1 MKNYIL
7 GALMCLSSFS
17 LYAIKEPDYYVRR
30 DAQLFTEGDYGLEL
44 DWGKNVK
51 GFYVCES
58 VMDKENNIYV
68 IGQYPETTN
77 LPNGVRLSND
87 YPHMERGVFVAKFNK
102 KGDVEW
108 VKNIASGNHVYGSNI
123 YLAKNDSYLIVKAK
137 FTPAV
142 SPSLNPP
149 YNIDYD
155 DKTIYIADDKNF
167 SFLMKI
173 KCEDGALADYVKLDV
188 GGKSDPQ
195 SEGFMELSVTDD
207 GEIYLYT
214 FIGESFVG
222 LDTTRLKTTTRTHG
236 GADAYFA
243 KINADFS
250 LAWDFAIG
258 GDKHDVPWVPEA
270 YYDEYYGYFYQMEEW
285 TPCWMV
291 KKEDTLIAK
300 ISVFSDG
307 VDIDPDSEKETI
319 LNTKWNNDA
328 AVVKYY
334 IGNDKPELVD
344 YKYGY
349 ANSWPHNLFMAGDGH
364 LFSMDYEK
372 IEGSEIWYDKY
383 SSCYREV
390 DSDMK
395 SHKLD
400 GYQYNLK
407 SPYSLLSYSS
417 SLNAISFDESSN
429 MFIALTIPKGEDSI
443 NIQLSD
449 TLFMKS
455 APLNRT
461 TTKALVKYG
470 KDENLKWGILWPFSL
485 WAEYYNFDS
494 EGGFYISGVGDI
506 QGKDTTD
513 VDPNPDNEFVMT
525 ATYGVFLRYVETYR
539 VKSAST
545 EYGKI
550 ITPDK
555 LVRWGNSAEV
565 SVVPD
570 SGYEVDEVSTSRGEK
585 LEKNANGKYIVENVT
600 DVVTVNA
607 TFKKSSAVDD
617 IYSSRVRIY
626 PNPVEDLL
634 TIESEGRLTDAVI
647 YNAQGKEILSI
658 LENTINVDVNT
669 LPAGIYTLKAK
680 LDDITVV
687 KQFIKK

>member
-7 GALMCLSSFS
+7 GAFMCLSSFS
-17 LYAIKEPDYYVRR
+17 LYAIKEPDFYVRR

-44 DWGKNVK
+44 DWGKNEEQ
-51 GFYVCES
+51 YWISSMTTDNES
-58 VMDKENNIYV
+58 NIYV
-68 IGQYPETTN
+68 VGRYSGSVVF
-77 LPNGVRLSND
+77 PNGVKLSND
-87 YPHMERGVFVAKFNK
+87 YPYVDDGAFVAKINK
-102 KGDVEW
+102 NGEFVW
-108 VKNIASGNHVYGSNI
+108 VKNLIYDNYIVTGRIFLTENGSN
-123 YLAKNDSYLIVKAK
+123 LIVESGFA
-137 FTPAV
+137 PSV
-142 SPSLNPP
+142 SQVLNPP
-149 YNIDYD
+149 YHVDYD
-155 DKTIYIADDKNF
+155 NNTLYTEPRNYFD
-167 SFLMKI
+167 FLMKI
-173 KCEDGALADYVKLDV
+173 SAEDGTLVDYVKLDI

-195 SEGFMELSVTDD
+195 SQGLMEFSINDN
-207 GEIYLYT
+207 GEIFLYT
-214 FIGESFVG
+214 SIGENFVS
-222 LDTTRLKTTTRTHG
+222 LDTMKLKTSTRTHG

-250 LAWDFAIG
+250 LAWDFAVG
-258 GDKHDVPWVPEA
+258 GDRHDVPWVPEA
-270 YYDEYYGYFYQMEEW
+270 YYDEYYGYFYQMDDW

-300 ISVFSDG
+300 ISIFSDG
-307 VDIDPDSEKETI
+307 VDIDPDPDKETI

-334 IGNDKPELVD
+334 IGNDKPELIS
-344 YKYGY
+344 YKYDY
-349 ANSWPHNLFMAGDGH
+349 ANYLPHYLSVANDGH
-364 LFSMDYEK
+364 LYSLDYEK
-372 IEGSEIWYDKY
+372 YEGSDIWYNKNSY
-383 SSCYREV
+383 NYREV
-390 DSDMK
+390 DSNMK
-395 SHKLD
+395 THKAD
-400 GYQYNLK
+400 GYKYNLK
-407 SPYSLLSYSS
+407 NPYDVLHYSS
-417 SLNAISFDESSN
+417 NYAPISFDNNSD
-429 MFIALTIPKGEDSI
+429 MYIALTAPKNVDSI
-443 NIQLSD
+443 NIQLTD
-449 TLFMKS
+449 TLFVKS
-455 APLNRT
+455 MPDRT
-461 TTKALVKYG
+461 ATNALAKYG
-470 KDENLKWGILWPFSL
+470 NDENLKWCILWPLSH
-485 WAEYYNFDS
+485 WAQTYNFDN
-494 EGGFYISGVGDI
+494 EGGLYISGG
-506 QGKDTTD
+506 GLRTAKDTTD

-525 ATYGVFLRYVETYR
+525 ASYGVFLRYVETYR
-539 VKSAST
+539 VKPAST